1 MCNNCYRLRKRTV
14 LHGEHKVFPSGT
26 FFNQLLRLL
35 VFNRFLFLFLNNW
48 FVVSVR
54 ISSYGCTQIAR
65 TVCEKR
71 KNCSRQDNKIK
82 RICHTSCAWK
92 TSTPWCRWIFSHRWV
107 KFLLVLPFLLFWQVF
122 KDFLPHQNIFRGFC
136 LLMKRSVLHVLY
148 LHEYKIMGLRYM
160 VKSSAFSWLVKLV
173 ANQDWR
179 KPHL

>member
-1 MCNNCYRLRKRTV
+1 MCNNWYRLRKQTV
-14 LHGEHKVFPSGT
+14 LHGEHKVFPSST

-65 TVCEKR
+65 TACEKR

-122 KDFLPHQNIFRGFC
+122 KDFAYLWRGRCYMYFIC
-136 LLMKRSVLHVLY
+136 MNMRLWAYVTWSSQVHSVDLW
-148 LHEYKIMGLRYM
+148 
-160 VKSSAFSWLVKLV
+160 S
-173 ANQDWR
+173 
-179 KPHL
+179 